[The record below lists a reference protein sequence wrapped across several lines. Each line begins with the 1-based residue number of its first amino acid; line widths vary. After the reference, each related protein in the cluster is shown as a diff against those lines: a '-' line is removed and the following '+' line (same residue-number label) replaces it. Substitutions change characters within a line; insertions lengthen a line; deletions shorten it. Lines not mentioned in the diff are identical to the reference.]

1 MLSLQPILERLQEK
15 TTFDIVTKSTAIKPN
30 LVKLSLTASFISYE
44 NIDSKGEGYADYGER
59 LLATLLVQLTTSSE
73 REEEDLRQ
81 VKAALSQWSPND
93 VYNRELSAF
102 SLEKAEL
109 MDINNEHYN
118 WFLLFNIITPTLNG
132 EC

>member
-1 MLSLQPILERLQEK
+1 LRCFDDFKKGRRGFIDAIAIQGHTDER
-15 TTFDIVTKSTAIKPN
+15 
-30 LVKLSLTASFISYE
+30 
-44 NIDSKGEGYADYGER
+44 G
-59 LLATLLVQLTTSSE
+59 SS
-73 REEEDLRQ
+73 
-81 VKAALSQWSPND
+81 S
-93 VYNRELSAF
+93 YNRELSAF